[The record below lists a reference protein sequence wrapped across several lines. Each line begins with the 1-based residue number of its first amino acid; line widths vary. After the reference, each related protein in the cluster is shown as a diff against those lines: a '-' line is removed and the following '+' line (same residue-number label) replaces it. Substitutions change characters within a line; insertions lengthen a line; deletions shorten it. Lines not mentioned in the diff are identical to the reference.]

1 MIQKDQIKRMCD
13 SSKVYSRGEQ
23 LLKEDSIRHMHKH
36 NIEVDGVEVVQIEA
50 QVQGSGAYVYDVEV
64 DVCEEESRIEE
75 IFCSCPAYF
84 SYQGICKH
92 CVALLLHYL
101 KERGEAQ
108 LAMESSISRGVIPAR
123 SSSSGVSKLINVY
136 KQKERL
142 NVQQNQMKGMVELV
156 PEVHMSYGQANV
168 EFRIGS
174 KRKYVLKNTHAF
186 ADAMNRGE
194 LVSYGKELNFYHT
207 LEAFTE
213 ESRPLAEFV
222 LQEEAVPD
230 RGQGFYYDYHK
241 GRYIHLHVGNTD
253 SFFQALGNREFEI
266 NMDYEPRKML
276 RLSEQECPLEL
287 TICGAEDGAL
297 IEKEVLPYLCGRD
310 YAYLCKDNCLYR
322 MPIKIF
328 QELQPF
334 LEYLDQYKYD
344 EFFVGKTE
352 LPAFCRELLPV
363 LERYYQVNRKQFQEK
378 EYLPPKPE
386 YELYLDTPQ
395 EQTVTCELFAIYGEK
410 KFNVCDKPKILDN
423 RDELEELKT
432 AEQVKVW
439 FEDIDTEKKQMIIS
453 ENEEKL
459 YLLLTQGMEVL
470 SQVGGVY
477 VSDALK
483 NIQLKA
489 APMVSVGISLKGDLL
504 ELTVDSEEMPMS
516 ELVEILS
523 AYKQK
528 RRFFRMKNGDFLSL
542 EEDGLRVL
550 SRIQE
555 GTGVSSREL
564 AKGKIHLPKYRALYL
579 DGELREQ
586 SGIHASKNKDFRA
599 LIRNMKTVEDNDF
612 ELPLSLERVLREYQT
627 QGFLW
632 LKTLKTNGFGGILAD
647 DMGLG
652 KTLQVIAFLLS
663 EAEEGYGHD
672 YFALIVCPSSLVYN
686 WKNEIAR
693 FAPQLSAVTVTGS
706 AAQRQAL
713 IHNARQEEI
722 LITSYELLRRDLAY
736 YENCQFGYQI
746 IDEAQ
751 YIKNHNTKAARAVKE
766 IQADFKVALTGT
778 PIENRLSELWS
789 IFDYLMPGFLY
800 PYKRFREELEIPIV
814 SNKEREPAERLQ
826 KMIRPFV
833 LRRLKKDVLKDLPDK
848 MEEAVFAEMEQG
860 QKKLYQARVQRLKL
874 IMEGQTEEEFATQKI
889 QILSEL
895 TRLRQICCD
904 PGLVYEDY
912 QDGSAKMV
920 MCLELLK
927 NALEG
932 GHKVLLFSQF
942 TTMLSRLQEQMQKEQ
957 ITFLS
962 LTGSTSKERRMEL
975 VEEFQTGEAAV
986 FCISLKAGGT
996 GLNLT
1001 AADIVIHY
1009 DPWWNVAVQNQATD
1023 RAHRIGQ
1030 KNPVTVYKLIA
1041 KDTIEENILKLQ
1053 DKKSQLAEQFL
1064 SKEGFEGVKFTK
1076 EELLELLG

>member
-23 LLKEDSIRHMHKH
+23 LLKEDSIIHMHKH
-36 NIEVDGVEVVQIEA
+36 NIDVDGVEVVQIEA

-64 DVCEEESRIEE
+64 DVCEEESWIEE

-123 SSSSGVSKLINVY
+123 SSSSGVSKLINTY

-142 NVQQNQMKGMVELV
+142 NVQQNQIKGTIELI
-156 PEVHMSYGQANV
+156 PELHMSYGQVNV
-168 EFRIGS
+168 DFRIGS
-174 KRKYVLKNTHAF
+174 KRKYVLKNTHTF

-194 LVSYGKELNFYHT
+194 LVSYGKELKFYHT
-207 LEAFTE
+207 LEAFTTK
-213 ESRPLAEFV
+213 SQPLVEFV

-230 RGQGFYYDYHK
+230 RGQRFYYDYSK

-266 NMDYEPRKML
+266 NLDYEPRKML

-287 TICGAEDGAL
+287 TICGTEDGAL
-297 IEKEVLPYLCGRD
+297 IEKQVLPYLCGRD
-310 YAYLCKDNCLYR
+310 YAYLCKDDYLFR
-322 MPIKIF
+322 MPMETF
-328 QELQPF
+328 RELQPF
-334 LEYLDQYKYD
+334 LEYLEQYKYD
-344 EFFVGKTE
+344 DFFVAKTE

-395 EQTVTCELFAIYGEK
+395 EQTVTCEMFAIYGDK
-410 KFNVCDKPKILDN
+410 KFNVCDHPKILDN
-423 RDELEELKT
+423 RDELEELKKT
-432 AEQVKVW
+432 EQVKVW
-439 FEDIDTEKKQMIIS
+439 FEDVDTEKKQMVIS
-453 ENEEKL
+453 EDEEKL

-470 SQVGGVY
+470 SQVGSVY

-483 NIQLKA
+483 NIQVKT

-564 AKGKIHLPKYRALYL
+564 VKGKIHLPKYRALYL

-586 SGIHASKNKDFRA
+586 NGIRTSKNKDFRA

-612 ELPLSLERVLREYQT
+612 ELPMSLERVLREYQI

-663 EAEEGYGHD
+663 ESEAGSRYD
-672 YFALIVCPSSLVYN
+672 DFALIVCPSSLVYN
-686 WKNEIAR
+686 WKSEIAR

-706 AAQRQAL
+706 AAERQAL
-713 IHNARQEEI
+713 IQNARQEEI

-778 PIENRLSELWS
+778 PIENRLSEIWS
-789 IFDYLMPGFLY
+789 IFNYLMPGFLY
-800 PYKRFREELEIPIV
+800 PYKQFREELEIPIV

-1053 DKKSQLAEQFL
+1053 EKKSQLAEQFL

>member
-1 MIQKDQIKRMCD
+1 MIQKDQIKKMCD
-13 SSKVYSRGEQ
+13 NSKVYSRGEQ
-23 LLKEDSIRHMHKH
+23 LFKKDAVDYVNKHTFYIDGKEI
-36 NIEVDGVEVVQIEA
+36 VQIEA
-50 QVQGSGAYVYDVEV
+50 EVQGSGAYMYDVEAQ
-64 DVCEEESRIEE
+64 VCEEDSKIVGT
-75 IFCSCPAYF
+75 FCSCPAFF
-84 SYQGICKH
+84 SYDGICKH
-92 CVALLLHYL
+92 CVALLLRYIQ
-101 KERGEAQ
+101 ERGKEQ
-108 LAMESSISRGVIPAR
+108 LAMESSISRGMIPPR
-123 SSSSGVSKLINVY
+123 SSSSGVSKLLAAY

-142 NVQQNQMKGMVELV
+142 SVQQNQIKGTVELV
-156 PEVHMSYGQANV
+156 PELYMSYGQVNV

-174 KRKYVLKNTHAF
+174 KRKYVLKNTHTF
-186 ADAMNRGE
+186 ADAMNQGE
-194 LVSYGKELNFYHT
+194 LVSYGKELKFYHT
-207 LEAFTE
+207 LEAFTK
-213 ESRPLAEFV
+213 ESRPLVEFI
-222 LQEEAVPD
+222 LQEEEVSD
-230 RGQGFYYDYHK
+230 YRYYYDYNK
-241 GRYIHLHVGNTD
+241 GRYIKLHVGNTD
-253 SFFQALGNREFEI
+253 SFFQALGNQEFE
-266 NMDYEPRKML
+266 MELDYEPRKMFHI
-276 RLSEQECPLEL
+276 SQKECPLEL
-287 TICGAEDGAL
+287 TICGTEDGAL
-297 IEKEVLPYLCGRD
+297 IEKQVLPYFCGRD
-310 YAYLCKDNCLYR
+310 YAYLCKDNCVFQ
-322 MPIKIF
+322 MPMETF
-328 QELQPF
+328 RELQPF
-334 LEYLDQYKYD
+334 LEYLEQYKYD

-352 LPAFCRELLPV
+352 LPAFCQELLPI
-363 LERYYQVNRKQFQEK
+363 LERYYQINRRQFHEK

-395 EQTVTCELFAIYGEK
+395 EQMITCELFAVYGEK
-410 KFNVCDKPKILDN
+410 KFNVCERAKMLDN

-432 AEQVKVW
+432 TEQVKVW
-439 FEDIDTEKKQMIIS
+439 FQGVDADKKQMIIS
-453 ENEEKL
+453 EDEEKL

-470 SQVGGVY
+470 SQVGNVY

-483 NIQLKA
+483 AIQVTA
-489 APMVSVGISLKGDLL
+489 APTVSVGISLKGDLL
-504 ELTVDSEEMPMS
+504 ELTLDSEEMPMS

-555 GTGVSSREL
+555 GTGVSSKEL
-564 AKGKIHLPKYRALYL
+564 AKGKIRLPKYRALYL

-586 SGIHASKNKDFRA
+586 NGIHTSKNKDFRA

-612 ELPLSLERVLREYQT
+612 ELPMTLERVLREYQT

-632 LKTLKTNGFGGILAD
+632 LKTLKVNGFGGILAD

-663 EAEEGYGHD
+663 EAEEGYRYD

-686 WKNEIAR
+686 WKNEIER

-706 AAQRQAL
+706 APERQQL
-713 IHNARQEEI
+713 IHNAKQQEI

-736 YENCQFGYQI
+736 YEDCKFGYQV

-766 IQADFKVALTGT
+766 IQADFKIALTGT

-814 SNKEREPAERLQ
+814 SNKEPEPTERLQ

-833 LRRLKKDVLKDLPDK
+833 LRRLKKNVLKDLPDK
-848 MEEAVFAEMEQG
+848 MEEAVFAEMELA
-860 QKKLYQARVQRLKL
+860 QKKLYQARVQRLRL
-874 IMEGQTEEEFATQKI
+874 MMEGQSEEEFATQKI

-975 VEEFQTGEAAV
+975 VEEFQTGDAAV

-1053 DKKSQLAEQFL
+1053 EKKSQLAEQFL
-1064 SKEGFEGVKFTK
+1064 GNEGFEGVKFTK

>member
-1 MIQKDQIKRMCD
+1 MLQKDHIKRICD
-13 SSKVYSRGEQ
+13 NSKVYSRGEQ
-23 LLKEDSIRHMHKH
+23 LFKEKSISHVHKH
-36 NIEVDGVEVVQIEA
+36 TVDMDGREVVQLEA
-50 QVQGSGAYVYDVEV
+50 LVQGSRDNVYEVIVEL
-64 DVCEEESRIEE
+64 CEEESWIEE

-84 SYQGICKH
+84 SYHGICKH
-92 CVALLLHYL
+92 CVALLLSYL

-108 LAMESSISRGVIPAR
+108 LAIESSISRGVIPAR
-123 SSSSGVSKLINVY
+123 SSSSGVSKLINIY

-142 NVQQNQMKGMVELV
+142 NVQQNQIKGMIELV

-194 LVSYGKELNFYHT
+194 LVSYGKELKFYHT
-207 LEAFTE
+207 LDAFTE

-230 RGQGFYYDYHK
+230 RGQGFYYDYNK
-241 GRYIHLHVGNTD
+241 GRYIDLHVGNTD
-253 SFFQALGNREFEI
+253 SFFHALGNREFEI
-266 NMDYEPRKML
+266 VMDYESKKSFHM
-276 RLSEQECPLEL
+276 SEKECPLEL
-287 TICGAEDGAL
+287 TICGTEDGAL
-297 IEKEVLPYLCGRD
+297 IEKEVLPYFYGRD

-322 MPIKIF
+322 MPMESF
-328 QELQPF
+328 RQLQPF

-352 LPAFCRELLPV
+352 LPAFCQELLPV
-363 LERYYQVNRKQFQEK
+363 LERYYQVNKKQFQEK

-386 YELYLDTPQ
+386 YVLYLDTPQ

-410 KFNVCDKPKILDN
+410 KFNVYDKPKMLDN
-423 RDELEELKT
+423 RDELGELKI

-439 FEDIDTEKKQMIIS
+439 FEDIDTEKRQMVIS

-470 SQVGGVY
+470 SQVGSVY
-477 VSDALK
+477 VSDT
-483 NIQLKA
+483 LKA
-489 APMVSVGISLKGDLL
+489 IQVTAAPKVSVGVSLKGDLL
-504 ELTVDSEEMPMS
+504 ELTLDSEEMPVS

-523 AYKQK
+523 AYKLK
-528 RRFFRMKNGDFLSL
+528 RKFFRMKNGDFLSL

-550 SRIQE
+550 SRIQQ
-555 GTGVSSREL
+555 GTGISSKEL
-564 AKGKIHLPKYRALYL
+564 TKGKIHLPKYRALYL

-586 SGIHASKNKDFRA
+586 SGIYASKNKDFRA

-612 ELPLSLERVLREYQT
+612 ELPISLEKVLREYQN

-632 LKTLKTNGFGGILAD
+632 LKTLKSNGFGGILAD

-652 KTLQVIAFLLS
+652 KTLQIIAFLLS
-663 EAEEGYGHD
+663 EAEEGCCHD

-686 WKNEIAR
+686 WKSEIAR
-693 FAPQLSAVTVTGS
+693 FAPQLSAVTVTGQ
-706 AAQRQAL
+706 ATERQAL
-713 IHNARQEEI
+713 IQNAKSQEI

-736 YENCQFGYQI
+736 YEDYRFGYQI

-751 YIKNHNTKAARAVKE
+751 YIKNHNTKAARAVKDIE
-766 IQADFKVALTGT
+766 AAFKVALTGT

-814 SNKEREPAERLQ
+814 SNKEKEPTERLQ

-848 MEEAVFAEMEQG
+848 MEEAIFAEMEQE

-874 IMEGQTEEEFATQKI
+874 MMEGQTEEQFATQKI

-912 QDGSAKMV
+912 EDGSAKMV
-920 MCLELLK
+920 MCLELIK

-942 TTMLSRLQEQMQKEQ
+942 TTMLARIQEQMQKEQ

-1053 DKKSQLAEQFL
+1053 EKKSQLAEQL
-1064 SKEGFEGVKFTK
+1064 LGNEGFEGVKFTK